1 LAKFFGVSAD
11 FWLSLQVRWDLF
23 RAQASEAEELA
34 AIEDFHH
41 LQKMA

>member
-11 FWLSLQVRWDLF
+11 CWLNFQIRWDLYP
-23 RAQASEAEELA
+23 AQATAAGELA
-34 AIEDFHH
+34 LIEDFHH